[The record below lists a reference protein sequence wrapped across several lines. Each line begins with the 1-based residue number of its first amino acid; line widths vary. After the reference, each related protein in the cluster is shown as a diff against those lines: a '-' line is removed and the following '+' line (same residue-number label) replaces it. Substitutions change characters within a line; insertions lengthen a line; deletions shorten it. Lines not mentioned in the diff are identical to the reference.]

1 VASANHLASENM
13 GNRLQEL
20 KNERNAIILAHNYQ
34 IGEVQEAA
42 DYVGDSFELSRIASQ
57 IDCDVIVFC
66 GVDFMAESAYIL
78 SPEKT
83 VLLPVK
89 NATCPMSHMISVADV
104 RALRKGHPKAT
115 VVCYVNTSADVKA
128 ESDICCTSANA
139 INVIN
144 SVDTDQVIFVPD
156 RNLAH
161 FVQSKTDKEII
172 AWNGFCPTHENITL
186 GDILMRKHEMPDIEV
201 VVHPECRPEVIEVA
215 DYVYGT
221 GGMLRHATI
230 SNAKRMLIGTEVGL
244 LYRLQKENPDKAF
257 YSPSE
262 HAVCPNMKL
271 TTLRKVV
278 DALENMEHKITV
290 AEDVRMRAKRALN
303 KMLEI

>member
-1 VASANHLASENM
+1 
-13 GNRLQEL
+13 
-20 KNERNAIILAHNYQ
+20 
-34 IGEVQEAA
+34 
-42 DYVGDSFELSRIASQ
+42 
-57 IDCDVIVFC
+57 
-66 GVDFMAESAYIL
+66 
-78 SPEKT
+78 
-83 VLLPVK
+83 
-89 NATCPMSHMISVADV
+89 
-104 RALRKGHPKAT
+104 
-115 VVCYVNTSADVKA
+115 VNTSADVKA

-144 SVDTDQVIFVPD
+144 SVGTDQIIFVPD

-244 LYRLQKENPDKAF
+244 LYRLQKENPDKEF

-271 TTLRKVV
+271 TNLRKVV

-290 AEDVRMRAKRALN
+290 AEDVRIRAKRALN
-303 KMLEI
+303 KMLQIKSAIA

>member
-1 VASANHLASENM
+1 M
-13 GNRLQEL
+13 GNRLKEL
-20 KNERNAIILAHNYQ
+20 KNDQNAIILAHNYQ
-34 IGEVQEAA
+34 IGEIQEAA

-57 IDCDVIVFC
+57 IDCDIVVFC

-89 NATCPMSHMISVADV
+89 NATCPMSHMITAADV
-104 RALRKGHPKAT
+104 QALRREHPQAT
-115 VVCYVNTSADVKA
+115 VVCYVNTPADVKA
-128 ESDICCTSANA
+128 KSDICCTSANV

-144 SVDTDQVIFVPD
+144 SVDSDQVIFVPD
-156 RNLAH
+156 INLAY

-186 GDILMRKHEMPDIEV
+186 GDILMKKHEIPDIEV

-221 GGMLRHATI
+221 GGMLRHAKI

-244 LYRLQKENPDKAF
+244 LYRLQKENPDKEF

-271 TTLRKVV
+271 TTLQKVV
-278 DALENMEHKITV
+278 DALNNMEYKITV
-290 AEDVRMRAKRALN
+290 AEDVRVQAKKALD

>member
-1 VASANHLASENM
+1 M

-83 VLLPVK
+83 VVLPVK
-89 NATCPMSHMISVADV
+89 NATCPMSHMIAAADV
-104 RALRKGHPKAT
+104 RVLRREHPKAT

-156 RNLAH
+156 KNLAH

-230 SNAKRMLIGTEVGL
+230 SNAKRILIGTEVGL
-244 LYRLQKENPDKAF
+244 LYRLQKENPDKEF

-262 HAVCPNMKL
+262 QAVCPNMKL

-278 DALENMEHKITV
+278 EALENMEHRITV
-290 AEDVRMRAKRALN
+290 AEDVRVRAKRALN

>member
-1 VASANHLASENM
+1 MASANHLASENM

-89 NATCPMSHMISVADV
+89 NATCPMSHMITVADV
-104 RALRKGHPKAT
+104 RALRKEHPKAT

-244 LYRLQKENPDKAF
+244 LYRLQKENPDKTF

>member
-1 VASANHLASENM
+1 MASANHLASENM

-20 KNERNAIILAHNYQ
+20 KKERNAIILAHNYQ

-42 DYVGDSFELSRIASQ
+42 DHVGDSFELSRIASQ

-186 GDILMRKHEMPDIEV
+186 GDILMRKLEMPDIEV

-244 LYRLQKENPDKAF
+244 LFRLQKENPDKEF

-271 TTLRKVV
+271 TTLQKVV
-278 DALENMEHKITV
+278 DALENMEYKITV

>member
-1 VASANHLASENM
+1 MSANLLASENM
-13 GNRLQEL
+13 GNRLHEL

-89 NATCPMSHMISVADV
+89 NATCPMSHMIAAADV
-104 RALRKGHPKAT
+104 RALRREHPKAT

-144 SVDTDQVIFVPD
+144 SVDADQVIFVPD

-230 SNAKRMLIGTEVGL
+230 SNAKRMLIGTEVGM
-244 LYRLQKENPDKAF
+244 LYRLQKENPDKEF
-257 YSPSE
+257 YSPPE

-278 DALENMEHKITV
+278 EALENMKYKITV

-303 KMLEI
+303 KMLQI

>member
-1 VASANHLASENM
+1 MASANHLASENM

-34 IGEVQEAA
+34 IGEVQEVA

-89 NATCPMSHMISVADV
+89 NATCPMSHMITVADV
-104 RALRKGHPKAT
+104 KALRKEHPKAT

-244 LYRLQKENPDKAF
+244 LYRLQKENPDKTF

>member
-1 VASANHLASENM
+1 M
-13 GNRLQEL
+13 
-20 KNERNAIILAHNYQ
+20 IT
-34 IGEVQEAA
+34 AA
-42 DYVGDSFELSRIASQ
+42 DVQ
-57 IDCDVIVFC
+57 
-66 GVDFMAESAYIL
+66 
-78 SPEKT
+78 
-83 VLLPVK
+83 
-89 NATCPMSHMISVADV
+89 
-104 RALRKGHPKAT
+104 ALRVKYPRAT

-139 INVIN
+139 INVMN
-144 SVDTDQVIFVPD
+144 SVESDQVIFVPD

-186 GDILMRKHEMPDIEV
+186 GDILMRKHEMPGIEV

-221 GGMLRHATI
+221 GGMLRHAKI

-244 LYRLQKENPDKAF
+244 LYRLRKENPDKEF
-257 YSPSE
+257 YAPSE

-271 TTLRKVV
+271 TTLQKVV
-278 DALENMEHKITV
+278 EALDNMKYKITV
-290 AEDVRMRAKRALN
+290 AEDVRVRAKRALD